1 MRIRFKALSPSD
13 EDLSKTR
20 PEGPAARQR
29 ASSRAPKPS
38 RSGVPATDPKRE
50 PDRSGV
56 RTPVDGQRREA
67 TEKIRVRAPVVVE
80 ERAAEPKRKD
90 PRRE

>member
-20 PEGPAARQR
+20 PEGPSARQR
-29 ASSRAPKPS
+29 ASERAPKAEPK
-38 RSGVPATDPKRE
+38 TDPKS
-50 PDRSGV
+50 PVNRSGS
-56 RTPVDGQRREA
+56 RPSAAPGRPARREETA
-67 TEKIRVRAPVVVE
+67 KIAVVE
-80 ERAAEPKRKD
+80 PKLPEPKRKD